1 MAFITNRTQRDVT
14 RRAELAR
21 KGFANMT
28 ESERAEWLAP
38 SKGAYNHTDLNRV
51 EEAVAKIVSYMKAL
65 DMEGAFYPTRTWSVD
80 DVPTKAEMDRYIA
93 NVKAIRNAL
102 PILHHVMPLPP
113 ASMAGLTYAGA
124 NAIEEIL
131 SVAMQYV
138 ESRIQ
143 VYPFSGEIYGGE
155 V

>member
-1 MAFITNRTQRDVT
+1 MAFITNRTQGDVARRD
-14 RRAELAR
+14 ELAR

-28 ESERAEWLAP
+28 ETERAEWLMP
-38 SKGAYNHTDLNRV
+38 SKGAYNYTDLNRV
-51 EEAVAKIVSYMKAL
+51 EDAVAQIVSYMNAL
-65 DMEGAFYPTRTWSVD
+65 GRGGSFKPTRRWTSAD
-80 DVPTKAEMDRYIA
+80 MPTTAEMDRYIA
-93 NVKAIRNAL
+93 NVKAIRDAL
-102 PILHHVMPLPP
+102 PELHHVMPVAP
-113 ASMAGLTYAGA
+113 ATTANLTYAGA

-143 VYPFSGEIYGGE
+143 AFPFSGEIFGGE